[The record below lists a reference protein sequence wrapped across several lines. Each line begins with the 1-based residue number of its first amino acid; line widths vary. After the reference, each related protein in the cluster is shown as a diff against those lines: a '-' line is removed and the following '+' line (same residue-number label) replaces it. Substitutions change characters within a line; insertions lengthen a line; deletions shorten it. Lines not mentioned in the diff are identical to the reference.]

1 MSCNIPLIN
10 KEKNIYI
17 YIYIFI
23 FDVTA
28 CVKDTKYQVV
38 LSLMSG
44 ACEFV

>member
-10 KEKNIYI
+10 KEKNI